1 MTQRDSRMRDLA
13 RIHIA
18 AKTLQLD
25 RDTYVALIRR
35 ISADQGAAVDSS
47 ADLDDAGRAALL
59 QEFARLGYNAGEQDS
74 RKRIYAGRPKNVRDV
89 PMLRKVEA
97 LLADAK
103 RPWAYA
109 HAMAKRMHHCD
120 RVEFLDPHQLHALVS
135 ALQVDARRR
144 DDEAKDSERIRKSS
158 DA

>member
-1 MTQRDSRMRDLA
+1 MKPRQSDQRLRELA
-13 RIHIA
+13 RIHVA
-18 AKTLQLD
+18 AKALSLD
-25 RDTYVALIRR
+25 RDTYVALVRR
-35 ISADQGAAVDSS
+35 VSAEQGATVDSS
-47 ADLDDAGRAALL
+47 ADLDDAGRQALL
-59 QEFARLGYNAGEQDS
+59 REFARLGYKYDEQAA

-109 HAMAKRMHHCD
+109 HAMSKRMHH
-120 RVEFLDPHQLHALVS
+120 VELVEWLNPHQLHALVS

-144 DDEAKDSERIRKSS
+144 AK
-158 DA
+158 A